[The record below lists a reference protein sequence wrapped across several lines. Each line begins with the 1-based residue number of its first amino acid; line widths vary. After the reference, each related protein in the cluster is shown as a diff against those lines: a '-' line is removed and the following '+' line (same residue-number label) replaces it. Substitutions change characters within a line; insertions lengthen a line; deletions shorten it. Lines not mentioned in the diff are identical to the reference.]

1 MLEHLTS
8 IQSCKI
14 ADEICANEYET
25 CSALLRSVIKT
36 AAAFHFS
43 QSNQLKKQEI
53 FLETDSS
60 GFCRGI
66 RKEPVPYV
74 FLILDKNYNAP
85 AKFLSVL
92 CQAILASVPHIFVF
106 ADKNTDPETFNAY
119 INCMELCGIENSYFL
134 PDEDILCT
142 LRSQLDAFFRK
153 KGKTVLFSDKQH
165 YFPKLG
171 TQNTCKENSRFS
183 IIADNSR
190 KELLKLGYGPKDSL
204 VFTDENIN
212 SISKNAR
219 EHFARILTTADK
231 EYDISFIGGKK
242 GMQNYGAGMEFCCLS
257 PVSQDFFCSLTLF
270 ANLESN
276 YPQAEENQSE

>member
-14 ADEICANEYET
+14 ADEICADEYEN

-36 AAAFHFS
+36 AVAFHFS
-43 QSNQLKKQEI
+43 QSNSLKKQEI
-53 FLETDSS
+53 FSESDSS

-66 RKEPVPYV
+66 KKEPVPYV

-106 ADKNTDPETFNAY
+106 ADKNTAPETFNAY

-134 PDEDILCT
+134 PDEDVLCT
-142 LRSQLDAFFRK
+142 LRGRLDAFFRK
-153 KGKTVLFSDKQH
+153 KGRTVLFSDKQH
-165 YFPKLG
+165 YYSKLG
-171 TQNTCKENSRFS
+171 TQNTCRENSRLS
-183 IIADNSR
+183 IIADSSQ
-190 KELLKLGYGPKDSL
+190 KDLLIQGYGPKDSL
-204 VFTDENIN
+204 VFADENIN
-212 SISKNAR
+212 SLPQNAR
-219 EHFARILTTADK
+219 EHFAHILTTAEQ
-231 EYDISFIGGKK
+231 EYDISFISGKK